1 MSVADEVTVPRMGA
15 GAVLAVAR
23 RPALWGTAVVELFA
37 LAPTGWWRRK
47 PHLPLPDAA
56 YLRFRMETMY
66 GRADAEPEPGDVVTY
81 LEWCRSMRRLAR

>member
-1 MSVADEVTVPRMGA
+1 MERVDAPLTP
-15 GAVLAVAR
+15 LLIAVAR
-23 RPALWGTAVVELFA
+23 RPALWGTALIGLFA
-37 LAPTGWWRRK
+37 LAPRGWWRRR
-47 PHLPLPDAA
+47 PYLPVPDGD